1 MRLLQEAPR
10 EYSWLYNIA
19 SIDSLTL
26 LPQRRCLH
34 NRGHPQADNQGDKPP
49 SVTTPDSRVLST
61 LVEAGGGNQV
71 TNTGD
76 NYSVSQRTP
85 IITETRLPDSFRL
98 NERLLDSSAARF
110 VGNLSP
116 EASFFATGNQ
126 ISENDGQRTKVGVW
140 LVARQSASEQ
150 QQDAIANI
158 DEQHSPVF
166 FPLPNPFHIQTI
178 FPHIQTEGMSV
189 LPPEHE
195 FNLMF
200 NLYYSKFDPIFPII
214 HDENFDVLEDVE
226 ASALKQCICL
236 IASLDPS
243 MSSHLRLAHIEGVI
257 NQTEFRS
264 HIAGTLRSILH
275 AGIIRD
281 KVVLLQITAL
291 LALFVSGPSFSEIS
305 SYYCAQAVE
314 IAQTLGLHVS
324 YPDENESLEKSH
336 RLFWCIWALDRLNAA
351 TNGRPILIHEQD
363 IGEQLLRFV
372 PEYFPAFRLFLHICR
387 LLDEVI
393 SHYRPRPSP
402 SIDIPR
408 QTIPDFESLVCE
420 AAATELD
427 TPLIGMSLSLS
438 LTSIMHISTPP
449 RSLHMLT

>member
-1 MRLLQEAPR
+1 MYKFVP
-10 EYSWLYNIA
+10 
-19 SIDSLTL
+19 DSVGGVGSRRKLSYKTCDSCKKRH
-26 LPQRRCLH
+26 RRCLH

-189 LPPEHE
+189 LP
-195 FNLMF
+195 
-200 NLYYSKFDPIFPII
+200 
-214 HDENFDVLEDVE
+214 
-226 ASALKQCICL
+226 
-236 IASLDPS
+236 
-243 MSSHLRLAHIEGVI
+243 
-257 NQTEFRS
+257 
-264 HIAGTLRSILH
+264 
-275 AGIIRD
+275 
-281 KVVLLQITAL
+281 
-291 LALFVSGPSFSEIS
+291 
-305 SYYCAQAVE
+305 
-314 IAQTLGLHVS
+314 
-324 YPDENESLEKSH
+324 
-336 RLFWCIWALDRLNAA
+336 LN
-351 TNGRPILIHEQD
+351 T
-363 IGEQLLRFV
+363 
-372 PEYFPAFRLFLHICR
+372 
-387 LLDEVI
+387 
-393 SHYRPRPSP
+393 
-402 SIDIPR
+402 
-408 QTIPDFESLVCE
+408 
-420 AAATELD
+420 
-427 TPLIGMSLSLS
+427 S
-438 LTSIMHISTPP
+438 LTSCSTFITL
-449 RSLHMLT
+449 SLIPYFPSSTMKTLMFLKMLKLQHSSNAFV